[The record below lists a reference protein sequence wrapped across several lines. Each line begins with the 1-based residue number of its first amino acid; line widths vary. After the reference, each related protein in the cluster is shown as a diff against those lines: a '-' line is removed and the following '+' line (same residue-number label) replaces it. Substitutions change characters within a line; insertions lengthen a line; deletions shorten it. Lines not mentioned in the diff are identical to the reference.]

1 MYHVF
6 DLAFVHFRH
15 VTYNNLRV
23 PHCTEMYIP
32 RMNVSIREQLTDD
45 DYAEVFGSVSHQAR
59 RARETGKVN
68 LAFTMA
74 ELLFPL
80 HKAFISFT
88 LKTTFKH
95 WLEHSWDFCV

>member
-1 MYHVF
+1 MQ
-6 DLAFVHFRH
+6 
-15 VTYNNLRV
+15 
-23 PHCTEMYIP
+23 IP
-32 RMNVSIREQLTDD
+32 LMKVSICKQPTDD
-45 DYAEVFGSVSHQAR
+45 DYAEVFGSVSRHAR

-80 HKAFISFT
+80 NKAFISFT

-95 WLEHSWDFCV
+95 WMQCSWDMCE